1 VFNLDGGLNGWTKDN
16 LPLARESNKGTN
28 SKPGSK

>member
-1 VFNLDGGLNGWTKDN
+1 LNGWTKDN